1 MTKDVHFLCACGL
14 QRVSIFYQ
22 GVGVSAPAEQLK
34 DMHQIAMCI
43 LSKEPEIC
51 DSVVLI
57 INCLNLL
64 FGTYE
69 GIGD

>member
-51 DSVVLI
+51 DSVV
-57 INCLNLL
+57 
-64 FGTYE
+64 
-69 GIGD
+69 